1 MMKSIWQKK
10 IKTIQ
15 MIAEKIAFNK
25 IAKERSLRFDIDYVS
40 FNSKLNFDNSISFLD
55 LLEVVEKSKVN
66 IDDLDE
72 FNYAEISDVNKTGE
86 VTPNKLSF
94 NNRNE
99 FNESYFKKIEKGD
112 IILPFE
118 NDILISSVRPNLK
131 KFVLVNEGE
140 NIYYTRAFIQ
150 LRPKQFPEILYYTL
164 REIFFENL
172 IVVSRQGKGYPILK
186 GEDLRYIKFEREIIE
201 KLISKQKEILPLI
214 KGIKAETKKLKVQI
228 KPDTEIINEVFNAK
242 FGWDTKTF
250 DELKNVHIM
259 NCTFSAFTNNI
270 DNRFSFKFHN
280 KAGAYVS
287 KILKSQ
293 TSKRIKDFLADDI
306 TLGKSISPS
315 DYNENGE
322 QYYVSMA
329 DIKNWLFETEEAR
342 TVSQSYF
349 DANPNK
355 RIALNDIIMAR
366 SGEGTIGKVAI
377 IDNEENEA
385 VYADFTMRI
394 RLKDYNPTFAYYYFR
409 TNFFQYL
416 IYTHKKGLGNNTN
429 IFPNQIKE
437 FPLPD
442 ISEKQQFEIVT
453 QIQTS
458 INEQRKIES
467 LIKNKQRGISGLIE
481 KAIRDSAISYTN
493 FQT

>member
-1 MMKSIWQKK
+1 M
-10 IKTIQ
+10 
-15 MIAEKIAFNK
+15 
-25 IAKERSLRFDIDYVS
+25 
-40 FNSKLNFDNSISFLD
+40 
-55 LLEVVEKSKVN
+55 
-66 IDDLDE
+66 
-72 FNYAEISDVNKTGE
+72 
-86 VTPNKLSF
+86 
-94 NNRNE
+94 
-99 FNESYFKKIEKGD
+99 
-112 IILPFE
+112 
-118 NDILISSVRPNLK
+118 
-131 KFVLVNEGE
+131 
-140 NIYYTRAFIQ
+140 
-150 LRPKQFPEILYYTL
+150 
-164 REIFFENL
+164 
-172 IVVSRQGKGYPILK
+172 
-186 GEDLRYIKFEREIIE
+186 
-201 KLISKQKEILPLI
+201 
-214 KGIKAETKKLKVQI
+214 
-228 KPDTEIINEVFNAK
+228 
-242 FGWDTKTF
+242 
-250 DELKNVHIM
+250 
-259 NCTFSAFTNNI
+259 
-270 DNRFSFKFHN
+270 
-280 KAGAYVS
+280 
-287 KILKSQ
+287 LKSQ